1 MNKKQSTEEFIEN
14 IIQTELEKDP
24 KHKSQQSGVIQQKTF
39 NKIIAIIGAGMSVES
54 RLKLAN
60 AAIEHI
66 EQRLILEN
74 VLGSLDASMKQPEI
88 ENELAGKSLVS
99 RRNYEHAVHVLQ
111 QITQTKEPDFEM
123 RMEALC
129 QGG

>member
-1 MNKKQSTEEFIEN
+1 MDKRKYTTEFTKGIADKIEHKKHPYRSLLRRN
-14 IIQTELEKDP
+14 I
-24 KHKSQQSGVIQQKTF
+24 QKKTYD
-39 NKIIAIIGAGMSVES
+39 KIIAIIGAGMSVES

-88 ENELAGKSLVS
+88 ENEVAGKSLVT
-99 RRNYEHAVHVLQ
+99 RQNYNHAVRVLQ
-111 QITQTKEPDFEM
+111 QVTQTPQPDFEM
-123 RMEALC
+123 RMEALTNVK
-129 QGG
+129 